1 MGGKQN
7 LSCSITSFNW
17 RCIITINDPIN
28 YTNISIYFY
37 LYIYIYTWFFLC
49 CPPVIVGNLP
59 SFTTRNNSVAHLGL
73 RILFLLVSFTLRRTS
88 DFDVTCNDL
97 GHLKCSPGWS
107 LRHSPKKWRL
117 PWARG
122 CPNSWILYKGK
133 TTKMDDNWGTPIL
146 GNLQIEQF

>member
-73 RILFLLVSFTLRRTS
+73 RMLFLLVSFTLRRTS

-107 LRHSPKKWRL
+107 LRHSQKNEGFHG
-117 PWARG
+117 RG
-122 CPNSWILYKGK
+122 GAPIAGLFIREKPL
-133 TTKMDDNWGTPIL
+133 NWMITGVPL
-146 GNLQIEQF
+146 F